1 MKLIKEGIAKE
12 IPARLVAEYK
22 AQGWQEI
29 QPAKEPEQ
37 EQETAQE
44 TEPEQEPEQEQEK
57 PKRGRGKKEA

>member
-37 EQETAQE
+37 EQE
-44 TEPEQEPEQEQEK
+44 K